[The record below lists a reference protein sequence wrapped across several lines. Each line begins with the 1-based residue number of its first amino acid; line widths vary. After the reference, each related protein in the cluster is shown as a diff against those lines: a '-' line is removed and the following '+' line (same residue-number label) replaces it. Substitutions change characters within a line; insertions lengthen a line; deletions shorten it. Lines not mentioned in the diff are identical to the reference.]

1 MALTTKKRDEKVKA
15 KVERAFLNGGID
27 KKVFPGAVV
36 ELDYQLFRELEAAGK
51 VRRAT
56 DKDKNEPKEPVY
68 KQFTLGKPADDGAEV
83 AKLKADLKEA
93 QAELKKAQA
102 ELKKTG

>member
-56 DKDKNEPKEPVY
+56 DKDKTSQRNRYISNLPLAS
-68 KQFTLGKPADDGAEV
+68 QRT
-83 AKLKADLKEA
+83 
-93 QAELKKAQA
+93 
-102 ELKKTG
+102 TGRKWQN